1 MKAIQFMIETQLK
14 NKTPYRGLRAF
25 VEMSI
30 VDQLERSGF
39 IDSIWK

>member
-1 MKAIQFMIETQLK
+1 MKAIQFMIATQLK
-14 NKTPYRGLRAF
+14 NKTPLPRPESF

-39 IDSIWK
+39 IDSI